1 MRVAIVGVIGY
12 AALVYVLLS
21 STPLGWLDALFLAAL
36 IELLPV
42 FAVVQVDLARDMAVE
57 RVQAYVTSAVTILVL
72 GFSSLA
78 LGSKL
83 VGMEVM
89 GLRIEPARVAYTI
102 VWSVGTLALGIT
114 TLWLFLVLRRRG
126 GWGESRLVR
135 ELMPV
140 TRREKGLYAGLSF
153 CAGFGEELAYRGY
166 AIPAVIVAGGSA
178 PAALALTSVAFAVLH
193 SYQGVLGVVR
203 TGVIGVIMGVVFLH
217 TGSVW
222 PPMVAHV
229 LIDLAVGFVLA
240 DRLLS

>member
-21 STPLGWLDALFLAAL
+21 STPLGWLDALLLAAL

-42 FAVVQVDLARDMAVE
+42 FAVVQVDLVRDLAVE
-57 RVQAYVTSAVTILVL
+57 RAQAYVTSAVTILVL
-72 GFSSLA
+72 GVSSLG
-78 LGSKL
+78 LGSRL
-83 VGMEVM
+83 VGMESM

-102 VWSVGTLALGIT
+102 VWSAGTLALGIA
-114 TLWLFLVLRRRG
+114 TLWFFLVLRKRG

-166 AIPAVIVAGGSA
+166 AIPAVIVAGVSA
-178 PAALALTSVAFAVLH
+178 PAALAVTSVAFAVLH

-217 TGSVW
+217 TGSLW